1 MSGHFRK
8 DLSTAVAYI
17 LGHLRNYLF
26 TLSSGVGGGR
36 LPSAVQW
43 WVLPISSKGEGEMS
57 MFSGGDAFQFHIG
70 YKNFMCEITFLM

>member
-26 TLSSGVGGGR
+26 TLSSGGGGG
-36 LPSAVQW
+36 
-43 WVLPISSKGEGEMS
+43 GETSFCCPVVGTS
-57 MFSGGDAFQFHIG
+57 NFLQGGGGGVDVFWR
-70 YKNFMCEITFLM
+70 